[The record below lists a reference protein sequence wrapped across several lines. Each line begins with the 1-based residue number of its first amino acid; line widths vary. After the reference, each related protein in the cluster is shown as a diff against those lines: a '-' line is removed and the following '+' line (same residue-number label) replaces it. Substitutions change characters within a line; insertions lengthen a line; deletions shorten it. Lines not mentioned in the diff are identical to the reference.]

1 MVVLNSVVIL
11 MWSPRSP
18 PGPGSAAVRARL
30 SQRASLPEP
39 QRPAR
44 ALGAAEKSARAE
56 GVWQAEPRGWGK
68 WDGCS
73 RRRHGHHRHSRRRL
87 LSATETADPPTTP
100 AFGLPRR
107 PLEE

>member
-1 MVVLNSVVIL
+1 M
-11 MWSPRSP
+11 
-18 PGPGSAAVRARL
+18 
-30 SQRASLPEP
+30 
-39 QRPAR
+39 
-44 ALGAAEKSARAE
+44 SARAE

-107 PLEE
+107 PLEERRRRWPISDLVEAGPGGLRKEQGREGYEGGEDGGGTSCD